1 MTSLRPIWIIDIISN
16 SFLVAVS
23 IYLLVE
29 SRRIRTMRPHV
40 LLWMYLYWQVLAL
53 TIFIFSH
60 SIPHIIGRIMQF
72 WGLGNTWK
80 AIEPFTG
87 SINTLTFVVV
97 AILTFLYRDLEHAS
111 ERYGTLS
118 ETKKEL
124 EQSIIMLKES
134 SEKIERDAVEIFQKN
149 RELSALYKIATEIG
163 KSLELD
169 KVMSATIREV
179 KDLVKADFL
188 AVYLV
193 KGDKIVLQVS
203 EGLTGSLLDKAA
215 VRSAGEPWVKREIL
229 QGRAFFVQESVSEK
243 TGKIDEDF
251 KKGGLQAWTAIPV
264 MAKGKVVGV
273 LSVGSISLDGIDQRQ
288 INTLMT
294 IGNYIG
300 IVIENSM
307 LYEELKQKVDDLER
321 FSRFSVGR
329 EMRILEI
336 KEKLKNL
343 MESCPDAL
351 SKNEKDEAKKFP

>member
-1 MTSLRPIWIIDIISN
+1 MTSLRPIWTIDIISN
-16 SFLVAVS
+16 SVLVAVS

-29 SRRIRTMRPHV
+29 AKKIRAMRPHV
-40 LLWMYLYWQVLAL
+40 LLWMYLYWQSIAL
-53 TIFIFSH
+53 TVFVVSH
-60 SIPHIIGRIMQF
+60 SVAHIVQRVMVLMGYSH
-72 WGLGNTWK
+72 TWEDI
-80 AIEPFTG
+80 APVTG
-87 SINTLTFVVV
+87 GINTLTFVVV
-97 AILTFLYRDLEHAS
+97 AILTFLYRDLESAS

-124 EQSIIMLKES
+124 EQSMIMLQES
-134 SEKIERDAVEIFQKN
+134 SEKIEHDAEEIFQKN
-149 RELSALYKIATEIG
+149 RELSALNRIATEIG

-188 AVYLV
+188 AVYLL

-203 EGLTGSLLDKAA
+203 EGLSGSLLDKAA
-215 VRSAGEPWVKREIL
+215 VRSADEPWVKREIL
-229 QGRAFFVQESVSEK
+229 QGRAFFVQESLTEK

-251 KKGGLQAWTAIPV
+251 KKGGLQAWTAVPI

-273 LSVGSISLDGIDQRQ
+273 LSVGSTSFDGIEQRQ
-288 INTLMT
+288 INTLTT
-294 IGNYIG
+294 IGSYVG

-329 EMRILEI
+329 EMRILEM
-336 KEKLKNL
+336 KEQLRN
-343 MESCPDAL
+343 MTANRQDIS
-351 SKNEKDEAKKFP
+351 SKPGKGEAQELP

>member
-1 MTSLRPIWIIDIISN
+1 MTSLRPIWAIDIISN
-16 SFLVAVS
+16 SVLVAIS

-29 SRRIRTMRPHV
+29 TRRIKAMRPACPFVDIPALAGPGPYYIH
-40 LLWMYLYWQVLAL
+40 LLPFDAAYCRRA
-53 TIFIFSH
+53 
-60 SIPHIIGRIMQF
+60 MQF
-72 WGLGNTWK
+72 LGLGTTWRVI
-80 AIEPFTG
+80 APFTG
-87 SINTLTFVVV
+87 AINTLTFVVV

-124 EQSIIMLKES
+124 EQSMIMLRES
-134 SEKIERDAVEIFQKN
+134 SEKIERDAEEIFQKN
-149 RELSALYKIATEIG
+149 RELSALNRIATEIG

-188 AVYLV
+188 AVYLL

-215 VRSAGEPWVKREIL
+215 VRSADEPWVKREIL
-229 QGRAFFVQESVSEK
+229 QGRAFFVQESLAEK
-243 TGKIDEDF
+243 TGKIDEDL
-251 KKGGLQAWTAIPV
+251 KKGGLQAWTAVPI

-273 LSVGSISLDGIDQRQ
+273 LSVGSTSFDGIDQRQ
-288 INTLMT
+288 INTLTT
-294 IGNYIG
+294 IGSYVG

-329 EMRILEI
+329 EMRILEM
-336 KEKLKNL
+336 KEQLRSLTANR
-343 MESCPDAL
+343 PDVS
-351 SKNEKDEAKKFP
+351 SKPDKDETQELP

>member
-1 MTSLRPIWIIDIISN
+1 MTSLRPIWTIDIFSN
-16 SFLVAVS
+16 SLLVAVS
-23 IYLLVE
+23 IYLVVE
-29 SRRIRTMRPHV
+29 ARRIKAMRPHV
-40 LLWMYLYWQVLAL
+40 LLWMYLYWQAIAL
-53 TIFIFSH
+53 TVFVFSH
-60 SIPHIIGRIMQF
+60 SVAHIVQRVMVLMGY
-72 WGLGNTWK
+72 GHTWES
-80 AIEPFTG
+80 IEPVTG
-87 SINTLTFVVV
+87 GINTLTFVVV
-97 AILTFLYRDLEHAS
+97 AILTFLYRDLESAS

-124 EQSIIMLKES
+124 EQSIIMLQES
-134 SEKIERDAVEIFQKN
+134 SEKIERDSEEIFQKN
-149 RELSALYKIATEIG
+149 RELSALNRIATEIG

-215 VRSAGEPWVKREIL
+215 VRSADEPWVKREIL
-229 QGRAFFVQESVSEK
+229 QGRAFFVQESPSEK
-243 TGKIDEDF
+243 TGKIDEAF
-251 KKGGLQAWTAIPV
+251 KKGGLQAWTAVPI

-273 LSVGSISLDGIDQRQ
+273 LSVGSTSFDGIEQRQ

-294 IGNYIG
+294 IGSYVG

-329 EMRILEI
+329 EMRILEM
-336 KEKLKNL
+336 KEQLRSLTANRQDISSK
-343 MESCPDAL
+343 PD
-351 SKNEKDEAKKFP
+351 KGEAQELP